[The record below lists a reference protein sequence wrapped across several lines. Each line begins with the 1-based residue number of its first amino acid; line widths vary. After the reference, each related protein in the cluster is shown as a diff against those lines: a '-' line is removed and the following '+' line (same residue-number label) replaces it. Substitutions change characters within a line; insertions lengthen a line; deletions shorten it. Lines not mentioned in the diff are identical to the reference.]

1 MTFSIFNIFS
11 IMTLG
16 LSLLLA
22 SYVYENNKNSK
33 VNRTFL
39 FLIFSSMFW
48 IFANFMTD
56 LASDLFSILLWSKL
70 TLIGPIGIGYFF
82 YRMSIFFP
90 KEKKVNKL
98 YGVFALL
105 GGLLLLAFVPTR
117 FNILSVFIGENNIP
131 AIIPGPLYFF
141 FLLYFLTVLLLS
153 FVNLFRGYKTLNH
166 LERLQI
172 SYISLGVGLSA
183 LFGSITNLVLPL
195 LGYSEFVNFGPY
207 FILIFIFFSSYA
219 IIKYKLFDI
228 KILTTQLLVFSLSI
242 FIFLRALLGDSLQEK
257 IINGVLFVLVA
268 VVGYFLIKSVFRE
281 VEQREKIET
290 LAKDL
295 EETNDRQEKLIHF
308 IGHEVKGYLTKGEY
322 AFSEMV
328 EGDYGELSPDVKV
341 LSTTALAELRKG
353 VASVTDILKA
363 ANLKRGT
370 VAYELKPT
378 DLKGIVEEGI
388 IKLKPSAEEKGLKLL
403 TAVSEGECMVNLD
416 RTQFGEHVIRNLIDN
431 SIKYTPTGSVTV
443 GLSVKDG
450 KAIFSV
456 KDTGVGIT
464 EEDKARLFTEG
475 GRGKDSLKVNVHST
489 GYGLYIAKQLVLAH
503 GGRIWVESEGAGK
516 GSTFLVE
523 LPLTSS
529 VPVSV
534 ATAPVM
540 PPAPQA

>member
-257 IINGVLFVLVA
+257 IINRVLFVLVA

-295 EETNDRQEKLIHF
+295 EETNDRQEELIHF
-308 IGHEVKGYLTKGEY
+308 IGH
-322 AFSEMV
+322 
-328 EGDYGELSPDVKV
+328 
-341 LSTTALAELRKG
+341 
-353 VASVTDILKA
+353 
-363 ANLKRGT
+363 
-370 VAYELKPT
+370 
-378 DLKGIVEEGI
+378 
-388 IKLKPSAEEKGLKLL
+388 
-403 TAVSEGECMVNLD
+403 
-416 RTQFGEHVIRNLIDN
+416 
-431 SIKYTPTGSVTV
+431 
-443 GLSVKDG
+443 
-450 KAIFSV
+450 
-456 KDTGVGIT
+456 
-464 EEDKARLFTEG
+464 
-475 GRGKDSLKVNVHST
+475 
-489 GYGLYIAKQLVLAH
+489 
-503 GGRIWVESEGAGK
+503 
-516 GSTFLVE
+516 
-523 LPLTSS
+523 
-529 VPVSV
+529 
-534 ATAPVM
+534 
-540 PPAPQA
+540 